1 MDRHPS
7 YALLKPHLSAHPRT
21 AGALFQTYN
30 DITLAQRWTD
40 VRVLDLPGAAGRAGL
55 VGRRPD
61 AETDAYVVPCAL
73 AETLSPAWIR
83 AVFDALPPGV
93 EAFFLAIVA
102 EDSSV
107 VYYKLSKGI
116 AKPPL

>member
-40 VRVLDLPGAAGRAGL
+40 VRVLDLPGAGRAGL

-61 AETDAYVVPCAL
+61 ADANAYVVPCAL

-83 AVFDALPPGV
+83 AVFDALPPGA
-93 EAFFLAIVA
+93 EAFFLAIA
-102 EDSSV
+102 GEDSSV